1 MSLAAGM
8 SAIRVPT
15 MTRPVMIPAV
25 GRLAP
30 RDWALAGMI
39 GRRLPSP
46 MPNKREGA
54 NTGKF
59 KLDILKSLV
68 FAGT

>member
-1 MSLAAGM
+1 LAAGI
-8 SAIRVPT
+8 SATNVPT
-15 MTRPVMIPAV
+15 MTSPVMIPAV

-30 RDWALAGMI
+30 SAWALAGMI

-46 MPNKREGA
+46 MPNSSEGVK
-54 NTGKF
+54 TGKF